1 MRGILKKVSL
11 NTYEVKKGD
20 NKGKKF
26 KKLNFEVEVTDEDTG
41 EVRTFKGNMP
51 EDYARKYFAYCGTT
65 TKEQL
70 GKEVEVRLAIRKFET
85 DEGEERKYTFIK
97 YMNFIDE
104 EDEPIVMPKDDETSE
119 TINF

>member
-1 MRGILKKVSL
+1 MIGILKKVSL

-26 KKLNFEVEVTDEDTG
+26 KKLNFEVEVTDKDTG
-41 EVRTFKGNMP
+41 EVRTYKGNMS
-51 EDYARKYFAYCGTT
+51 EDYARKYFAYCETT

-70 GKEVEVRLAIRKFET
+70 GKEVEVRLATRKFET

-97 YMNFIDE
+97 YMNLIIE
-104 EDEPIVMPKDDETSE
+104 GEPVVMPKEDDASE